1 MIILDGKKLAEKKQ
15 IELRDNHIYGDFNF
29 KSLEFKPREEKL
41 NVNLTVILVGD
52 DPASKTYVR
61 NKEKACERVG
71 IETTTIHILDGTPE
85 EQIIQRIKEL
95 NEDPSVQNILLQ
107 LPLPKQYDEHKIIN
121 TISPE
126 KDVDALTD
134 VNRCKLFLSNKHLEN
149 TRIPCTPFGVL
160 MLLFEYNITVERKKV
175 LVIGRSKLVGEP
187 LVQIMNKM
195 NATTMWANSY
205 TPYETLKEMCLEADI
220 IISCAGRRNLI
231 TQDMVTPMTVL
242 VDVGINVDE
251 NGKLCGD
258 AERSLECFAKTPVP
272 GGVGPMTITALLWNC
287 V

>member
-15 IELRDNHIYGDFNF
+15 NELRDILATQPE
-29 KSLEFKPREEKL
+29 KS
-41 NVNLTVILVGD
+41 LTVILVGED
-52 DPASKTYVR
+52 KASQTYVR

-71 IETTTIHILDGTPE
+71 IKTSTIRIPDGTSE
-85 EQIIQRIKEL
+85 SLIIEKIHRL
-95 NEDPSVQNILLQ
+95 NEDDSVQNILLQ
-107 LPLPKQYDEHKIIN
+107 LPLPKGYDEHKIVNSIA
-121 TISPE
+121 PH

-134 VNRCKLFLSNKHLEN
+134 VNQTTLFLNK
-149 TRIPCTPFGVL
+149 RIVGKIPCTPFGIM
-160 MLLFEYNITVERKKV
+160 MLLKEYEISVEHKKV
-175 LVIGRSKLVGEP
+175 LIIGRSKLVGEP
-187 LVQIMNKM
+187 MLQIMNKM

-205 TPYETLKEMCLEADI
+205 TPYETLKELCLQADI
-220 IISCAGRRNLI
+220 IISCAGKRNLI

-251 NGKLCGD
+251 EGKLCGD

-272 GGVGPMTITALLWNC
+272 GGIGPMTITALLWNC

>member
-1 MIILDGKKLAEKKQ
+1 MIILDGKKLSQKLQDTLKTTISEKG
-15 IELRDNHIYGDFNF
+15 I
-29 KSLEFKPREEKL
+29 KPT
-41 NVNLTVILVGD
+41 LTVILVGD
-52 DPASKTYVR
+52 NPASQTYVR
-61 NKEKACERVG
+61 NKEKACVKVG
-71 IETTTIHILDGTPE
+71 IETSTICIPDGTPE
-85 EQIIQRIKEL
+85 EEIIQKIREL
-95 NEDPSVQNILLQ
+95 NEDERVQNILLQ
-107 LPLPKQYDEHKIIN
+107 LPLPKQYDEHRIIN
-121 TISPE
+121 TIVPE

-134 VNRCKLFLSNKHLEN
+134 YNQCALFLEKKLFVNNVRL
-149 TRIPCTPFGVL
+149 PCTPYGIL
-160 MLLFEYNITVERKKV
+160 MILNEYGISVERKKV

-205 TPYETLKEMCLEADI
+205 TPYETLKELCLEADI

-242 VDVGINVDE
+242 VDVGINLDE

-287 V
+287 I

>member
-15 IELRDNHIYGDFNF
+15 SELRDILATQPE
-29 KSLEFKPREEKL
+29 KS
-41 NVNLTVILVGD
+41 LTVILVGD
-52 DPASKTYVR
+52 DKASQTYVR

-71 IETTTIHILDGTPE
+71 IKTTTIRIPNGTSE
-85 EQIIQRIKEL
+85 SDIIKTIQNL
-95 NEDPSVQNILLQ
+95 NEDDSVHNILLQ
-107 LPLPKQYDEHKIIN
+107 LPLPKGYNEYKIVNSIA
-121 TISPE
+121 PY

-134 VNRCKLFLSNKHLEN
+134 VNQTSLFLNKKFIVSK
-149 TRIPCTPFGVL
+149 IPCTPFGIM
-160 MLLFEYNITVERKKV
+160 MLLKEYEISIERKKV
-175 LVIGRSKLVGEP
+175 LIIGRSKLVGEP
-187 LVQIMNKM
+187 MMLIMNKM

-205 TPYETLKEMCLEADI
+205 TPYETLKELCLQADI
-220 IISCAGRRNLI
+220 IISCAGKRNLI

-272 GGVGPMTITALLWNC
+272 GGIGPMTITALLWNC

>member
-15 IELRDNHIYGDFNF
+15 NELRDILATQLE
-29 KSLEFKPREEKL
+29 KS
-41 NVNLTVILVGD
+41 LTVILVGED
-52 DPASKTYVR
+52 KASQTYVR

-71 IETTTIHILDGTPE
+71 IKTNTIHIPDGTLE
-85 EQIIQRIKEL
+85 TDIIKTIQQL
-95 NEDPSVQNILLQ
+95 NEDHSVQNILLQ
-107 LPLPKQYDEHKIIN
+107 LPLPKGYDEHKIVNSIA
-121 TISPE
+121 PH

-134 VNRCKLFLSNKHLEN
+134 VNQTMLFLNKSVVGK
-149 TRIPCTPFGVL
+149 IPCTPFGIM
-160 MLLFEYNITVERKKV
+160 MLLKEYEISVERKKV
-175 LVIGRSKLVGEP
+175 LIIGRSKLVGEP
-187 LVQIMNKM
+187 MLQIMNKM

-205 TPYETLKEMCLEADI
+205 TPYETLKELCLQADI

-258 AERSLECFAKTPVP
+258 AERSIECFAKTPVP
-272 GGVGPMTITALLWNC
+272 GGIGPMTITALLWNC